1 MGALDRESQ
10 MGHRQRWYVTDMV
23 YEVTIRTLV
32 GQFWL
37 RPDPAC
43 QAIIDGVFGKALA
56 LYKDVRLHAYDAQ
69 SNHLHYLCSATAE
82 PDQLA
87 LFIDYVHGNIAR
99 QLNDLRDREGT
110 FWGRRGS
117 VIAVLDGAAQIDRLR
132 YILAQGPKS
141 NLVAS
146 PRDWPGACSTRAL
159 LGDMTIPAVYRSLD
173 ARRRNARRPN
183 PRPDAELAHDV
194 AITLAPL
201 PVWAD
206 LDPAALR
213 AKHAALV
220 AEIEAE
226 HAGATVLG
234 VAHLIAEDPDATPA
248 TKLERSPAPAC
259 HAFCARVRDRFLAAY
274 ATFRDRY
281 LRASER
287 LRKLATADSDEI
299 AAAIAAHYPPGSLVR
314 PRWYIPAPDNLAATW
329 LRGIDDADL
338 ALA

>member
-1 MGALDRESQ
+1 

-23 YEVTIRTLV
+23 YEVTIRTLF

-43 QAIIDGVFGKALA
+43 RAIIDGVFGKALA
-56 LYKDVRLHAYDAQ
+56 LYKAVRLHAYDAQ
-69 SNHLHYLCSATAE
+69 SNHLHYLCSATAD

-99 QLNDLRDREGT
+99 QLNDLRGREGV

-132 YILAQGPKS
+132 YILAQGPAS

-146 PRDWPGACSTRAL
+146 PTDWPGACSTPAL

-194 AITLAPL
+194 AITLTPL

-206 LDPAALR
+206 LDATALR

-220 AEIEAE
+220 ADIEAE
-226 HAGATVLG
+226 HAGAAVLG
-234 VAHLIAEDPDATPA
+234 VAHLVAQDPAASPRNP
-248 TKLERSPAPAC
+248 LIRSPAPAC
-259 HAFCARVRDRFLAAY
+259 HAVSARIRDRFLAAY
-274 ATFRDRY
+274 ATFRDIY
-281 LRASER
+281 KRASAH
-287 LRKLATADSDEI
+287 LRKLATADTATI
-299 AAAIAAHYPPGSLVR
+299 AAAIPAHYPPGALVR
-314 PRWYIPAPDNLAATW
+314 PRWYIAAPADLAATW
-329 LRGIDDADL
+329 LRDIDDADL
-338 ALA
+338 ALAPT